1 MLKVYNKRT
10 MISIDDEQ
18 WEQIGYTAKLMSENN
33 PPEKI
38 VFENKTFL
46 ECFEFLKEHFICGL
60 CNEGS
65 LVFRKPTIGISY
77 TNHFSRISYKYFNKI
92 SCKYVYEEN
101 NYISLNEIMEDFPA
115 ERCIE
120 YLKDHGIAACPI
132 LNK

>member
-1 MLKVYNKRT
+1 MLSSLVATLLTQK
-10 MISIDDEQ
+10 
-18 WEQIGYTAKLMSENN
+18 AH
-33 PPEKI
+33 I
-38 VFENKTFL
+38 VLLQETLLTIATCYCNLRNKTFL